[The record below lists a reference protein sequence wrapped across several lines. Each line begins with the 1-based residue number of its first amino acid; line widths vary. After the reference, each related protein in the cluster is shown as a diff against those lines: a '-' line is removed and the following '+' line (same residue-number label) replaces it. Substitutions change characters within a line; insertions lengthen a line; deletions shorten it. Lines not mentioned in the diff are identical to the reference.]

1 MTYNLLLLPGIEDF
15 IRLLQEKLD
24 DQVEIPPVTKTIE
37 KPF

>member
-1 MTYNLLLLPGIEDF
+1 MTYNLLFLPEVEDF

-24 DQVEIPPVTKTIE
+24 EHLETPPVTKTIE